1 MIPLDAET
9 GRNLEVLGLSWST
22 VPLAGQSV
30 QVRLTS
36 NYHTGGDV
44 DVVTGMVSRDLV
56 RLARRAAKV
65 LGVPVIGIDF
75 LVDESTGRAWLI
87 ELSPDLAISPP
98 EGEEVARHFIDYL
111 FPETKR

>member
-1 MIPLDAET
+1 
-9 GRNLEVLGLSWST
+9 
-22 VPLAGQSV
+22 VPAAGQSV
-30 QVRLTS
+30 RVRLTS

-44 DVVTGMVSRDLV
+44 DVITDEVSRKLV
-56 RLARRAAKV
+56 SLAGRAAKA

-75 LVDESTGRAWLI
+75 LVDESTGRHWLI